1 MYTWECRYYEHFLKH
16 FFIAYRF
23 YFPNGNPTGKQSQ
36 ETLLK
41 KLSEAFAKYKNN
53 SVRLEELG
61 QVLKVTNVT
70 KLIFLRIFSSL
81 CGDGIPGKGSYLQY
95 YHGPGAATKLRE
107 KG

>member
-1 MYTWECRYYEHFLKH
+1 VDLLETIKKCEKRVIFGNVSTDITSIFLKH

-61 QVLKVTNVT
+61 QVLKVT
-70 KLIFLRIFSSL
+70 SSFYAF
-81 CGDGIPGKGSYLQY
+81 IQASVMM
-95 YHGPGAATKLRE
+95 GPPE
-107 KG
+107 KDI